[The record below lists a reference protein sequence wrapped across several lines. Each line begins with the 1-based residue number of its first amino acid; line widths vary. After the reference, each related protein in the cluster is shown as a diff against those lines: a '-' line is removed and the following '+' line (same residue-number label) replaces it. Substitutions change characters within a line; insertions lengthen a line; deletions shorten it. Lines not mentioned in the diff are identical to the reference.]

1 MICHDAAHLVVLGR
15 QTMLVIWASWPAG
28 DLTLSH
34 SCFLAILITS
44 RLDENDSI
52 LSHHSTGASVPVV
65 AAC

>member
-1 MICHDAAHLVVLGR
+1 MF
-15 QTMLVIWASWPAG
+15 VIWASWPAG

-34 SCFLAILITS
+34 FCSLAILITS

-52 LSHHSTGASVPVV
+52 LSHHSTAASIPVV

>member
-1 MICHDAAHLVVLGR
+1 
-15 QTMLVIWASWPAG
+15 MLVIWASWPAG

-34 SCFLAILITS
+34 FCFLAILITS

-52 LSHHSTGASVPVV
+52 RPHHSIATSVPVV